1 MSLLPS
7 QRVSHNGQS
16 WFSVVSDQLLLLPYT
31 PAMPTSLI
39 LLKKVK
45 SISTAELLQWVPPLP
60 EISQSTQSSAI
71 TSNRSLPKDHSFKK
85 EARHQARLD
94 GRYFLF
100 PSPIFWWAE
109 SIKIPSLSYFLPS
122 NRSQWWTKWT
132 DKGSCVCRQ
141 GGVFTLKVPLSV
153 VCTKDPE

>member
-1 MSLLPS
+1 M
-7 QRVSHNGQS
+7 
-16 WFSVVSDQLLLLPYT
+16 
-31 PAMPTSLI
+31 
-39 LLKKVK
+39 
-45 SISTAELLQWVPPLP
+45 PPLP

-122 NRSQWWTKWT
+122 QSLTVMNKMDRLRELCLQTGRCLYLKGPLECGVHKGPRVKSRKERARASFIDTRSSREREKTLT
-132 DKGSCVCRQ
+132 CGSSPKCPISLCRRY
-141 GGVFTLKVPLSV
+141 
-153 VCTKDPE
+153 